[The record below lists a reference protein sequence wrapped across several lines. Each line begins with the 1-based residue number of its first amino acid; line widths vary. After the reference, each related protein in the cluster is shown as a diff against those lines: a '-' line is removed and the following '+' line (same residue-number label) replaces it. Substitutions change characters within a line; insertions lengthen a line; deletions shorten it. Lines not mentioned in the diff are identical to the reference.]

1 MVKTLISTYY
11 MEDNSGTVE
20 VYKVESHYEVH
31 KKLKDGAVLKH
42 THIKT
47 LQQAENKAEDIV
59 LLV

>member
-1 MVKTLISTYY
+1 

-20 VYKVESHYEVH
+20 VYRVESHYEVH

-47 LQQAENKAEDIV
+47 LQQAENKAEDIA